1 MDQLS
6 AAVMTDSP
14 YDPCAVKARI
24 DARLA
29 ELLSCDGADNQVG
42 AAMQAGTVPAGKRV
56 RPVLLV
62 LAAQDLGHDSA
73 ALVDLGCAI
82 EMIHAGSL
90 IADDMPCMDNATLRR
105 GQPTIHRRFGEDVAI
120 LATVGLLSR
129 AFEVVASLEPID
141 AAVRTRLVS
150 CLAEAVGTQGLV
162 RGQYQDLREGT
173 RARSARAIAT
183 TNELKTG
190 VLFGATLHMA
200 GMIAGASEAQQRYL
214 NRFAVELGHCFQ
226 LLDDL
231 TDGAPDTGKDPD
243 KDAGKSTLVALLGP
257 EAARTQL
264 AGHLAQADA
273 CLTQVYGAG
282 GQVSRYVRQLF
293 SAALPSLR
301 LDSLPGRHEEVFR

>member
-6 AAVMTDSP
+6 AAVRFDSLH
-14 YDPCAVKARI
+14 DPGAIKARI

-29 ELLSCDGADNQVG
+29 ELLCDGSGSQVG

-62 LAAQDLGHDSA
+62 LAAQDLGHDSP
-73 ALVDLGCAI
+73 ALIDLGCAI
-82 EMIHAGSL
+82 EMVHAGSL
-90 IADDMPCMDNATLRR
+90 IVDDMPCMDNAALRR

-120 LATVGLLSR
+120 LATVALLSR
-129 AFEVVASLEPID
+129 AFEVVASLD
-141 AAVRTRLVS
+141 AVDATVRTRLVT

-162 RGQYQDLREGT
+162 HGQYQDLREGT
-173 RARSARAIAT
+173 HARSARAIAT

-200 GMIAGASEAQQRYL
+200 GLIAGATELQQRNL
-214 NRFAVELGHCFQ
+214 HRFAIELGHCFQ

-231 TDGAPDTGKDPD
+231 TDGEPDTGKDPG

-257 EAARTQL
+257 EATRNQL

-273 CLTQVYGAG
+273 RLTQVYGPG
-282 GQVSRYVRQLF
+282 SQVSRYVRQLF
-293 SAALPSLR
+293 SGALPSLGQDGLSGR
-301 LDSLPGRHEEVFR
+301 LDEGSR